1 MVITGK
7 QNGGK
12 QMKALRF
19 PGFSEI
25 NLKAPRTDSYP
36 VPTRKVQSHPRSI
49 QLQEKAFMQAK
60 RQQLRQPRQTVS
72 DTHRAILTNYSL
84 DRRFFW

>member
-1 MVITGK
+1 
-7 QNGGK
+7 
-12 QMKALRF
+12 MKALRF

-36 VPTRKVQSHPRSI
+36 VSTRKVQSHPRSI
-49 QLQEKAFMQAK
+49 QLQEKAFRQAK
-60 RQQLRQPRQTVS
+60 RLQPKPSVR
-72 DTHRAILTNYSL
+72 DTHQAILTNYSL